1 MIATGG
7 DCSEVD
13 GMQRIYEK
21 GTTVNP
27 IEQSVQKPSRETGIS
42 ATLRGLVR
50 AAGIGRSLVAV
61 VAVVVGAL
69 LFAPGAL
76 AAGPPS
82 FIKSNIGQEVF
93 STRVT
98 IEGVNGLVL
107 ALGELDTE
115 WKAEYSSVSSS
126 GPWTEVNTEHTGT
139 PPSDLANVFI
149 GVEDQLVGGLLA
161 HSWLRHLAPGT
172 SYYARFL
179 AKNADGEAEEII
191 PFKTLPVGKP
201 EIDKSYLREFTNGGA
216 PSFLGGSR
224 SDTTAEFKA
233 AIEGNGAETAYGVE
247 YAPAEAGGGRP
258 ADSSASWKP
267 FTSGATGTVSVAE
280 EHAVIEAGLSGLA
293 PETTYYV
300 RIKASNSQ
308 GEIIQAKYLNGGGVE
323 VGSFTT
329 GTAKPV
335 VDGTEVRN
343 RTIDSVHASSGVFPH
358 GSETRWRFEYAESAL
373 GPWSVVPGGGGTI
386 SQEQAEATPYG
397 REFHVGAGLS
407 GLSASKEYYV
417 RLFAENAAGEG
428 EFCSAVGGSIGVS
441 CEPVSSETGGVA
453 VFETFG
459 PPSVTTFAVHGLVGE
474 ALQLFGGVN
483 PESTPT
489 SAEQTIVVEG
499 APTGGTF
506 TLTFGGHATKPLA
519 YDAPADE
526 GEGSGSVG
534 EALRHELGLDVGVE
548 GPAGGPYTV
557 FFFEPRGVSEPAIE
571 ADGSALTPLG
581 VVSVHT
587 DFKGGEATEVHYRFQ
602 YVSEA
607 GFAESGW
614 AGAQETPEVVA
625 SPGAELVV
633 VNAVLPALIAGES
646 YRYRLVGS
654 TSASG
659 VGVVYGAEQSLS
671 VPVPPGVSQAAGCPN
686 EALRAGLSAQLPD
699 CRAYEQLSPVEKPG
713 SQEPFQYGVEL
724 GDATLHPGG
733 DGEHAVFEG
742 LTVSWGVGP
751 GAGGSPY
758 FFARE
763 AGKGWRMTAG
773 SPQPETGLD
782 NVRPELYSADTDAVA
797 FEAKYDSSRLSE
809 SEMVE
814 YKVGPAGGPYTTV
827 ASVPQNAVGNGEGWV
842 AANGSFSKLVFATQD
857 RELLGGSTGTRSGAD
872 LYEYTAQGGLRQ
884 LNVSGEQATTIGS
897 CGARMVYGVDEQG
910 MNNPRGAV
918 SGPRSVSADGSHVFF
933 YAGRGHECPTPAEF
947 EAQNFNGANPRVD
960 LYMRVD
966 GSETVDIG
974 AYRFLGANVSGSR
987 LMLENGAREVLGYDV
1002 ATGAIEARSGGELGE
1017 ARELALLG
1025 IPERVEAGTGTEAF
1039 LHPRYIYWGS
1049 HPHAP
1054 TDHDE
1059 QAYRYDRVEHLVQC
1073 ISCASPY
1080 DPSPKQP
1087 AFVISNV
1094 GVEVQGGVQNSAT
1107 ASANGEFAFFTTPA
1121 ALVAQDV
1128 DGEIG
1133 IEGNEGTCESVG
1145 CLGSKEYANI
1155 SGTTSP
1161 SSDVYEW
1168 RAPGVDGCARLQ
1180 GCVALITS
1188 GRGGYQNILL
1198 GSADEGRDVFIYTR
1212 STLVAQVGRP
1222 EGSLGEGNIYDARV
1236 DGGFAPLAP
1245 RPTECEG
1252 DACSTPPSA
1261 PNDAT
1266 PSSLTFTGAGNIIA
1280 PPAGKPAVKS
1290 KKPKRAVKKQKSRR
1304 RVTHGRKTKARRG
1317 GAKAGRTSTRTGL
1330 AEGSQRRVK

>member
-1 MIATGG
+1 MH
-7 DCSEVD
+7 
-13 GMQRIYEK
+13 RIYEK

-42 ATLRGLVR
+42 ATLHGLVR
-50 AAGIGRSLVAV
+50 AARVGGPLVAA
-61 VAVVVGAL
+61 VAVLGGAL
-69 LFAPGAL
+69 LLAPGAL
-76 AAGPPS
+76 AASPPS
-82 FIKSNIGQEVF
+82 IIKSQIGEEVF

-98 IEGVNGLVL
+98 IEGQNVL
-107 ALGELDTE
+107 RLGELDTE

-126 GPWTEVNTEHTGT
+126 GPWTEVNTEHAIAGA
-139 PPSDLANVFI
+139 DLDSLFI
-149 GVEDQLVGGLLA
+149 GARDNTFGTLGIGRY
-161 HSWLRHLAPGT
+161 WLRHLTPGT
-172 SYYARFL
+172 SYFARFW
-179 AKNADGEAEEII
+179 AKNADGEAEEVI
-191 PFKTLPVGKP
+191 PFTTLPVSKP
-201 EIDKSYLREFTNGGA
+201 EIPIFVGKS
-216 PSFLGGSR
+216 S
-224 SDTTAEFKA
+224 SDTMAEFKA
-233 AIEGNGAETAYGVE
+233 TVEGNGAETVYSVE
-247 YAPAEAGGGRP
+247 YAPAETGGGRP

-308 GEIIQAKYLNGGGVE
+308 GEIIQSKYVNNGE
-323 VGSFTT
+323 LESFTT
-329 GTAKPV
+329 GTAKPTV
-335 VDGTEVRN
+335 TQPEVRN
-343 RTIDSVHASSGVFPH
+343 RTIDSAHVTSGVRPH
-358 GSETRWRFEYAESAL
+358 GSETHWRFEYAESAL
-373 GPWSVVPGGGGTI
+373 GPWNIVPGGGGTI
-386 SQEQAEATPYG
+386 TQEQAEANPYPWG
-397 REFHVGAGLS
+397 LSVEVGADLG

-428 EFCSAVGGSIGVS
+428 EFCLDHGTGVV
-441 CEPVSSETGGVA
+441 CEPVSSETGGLA

-474 ALQLFGGVN
+474 SLGLFGAVN

-489 SAEQTIVVEG
+489 SAEQTITVEG

-506 TLTFGGHATKPLA
+506 TLTFGGHTTEPLA
-519 YDAPADE
+519 YDAPAAE
-526 GEGSGSVG
+526 GEGSGNVG
-534 EALRHELGLDVGVE
+534 EALRDELGLDVSVE

-557 FFFEPRGVSEPAIE
+557 YFVEPRGVSEPAIA
-571 ADGSALTPLG
+571 ADGSALTPSG
-581 VVSVHT
+581 GVSVHR

-602 YVSEA
+602 YVSA
-607 GFAESGW
+607 ASFAASGW
-614 AGAQETPEVVA
+614 AGAQETPEVVGRP
-625 SPGAELVV
+625 SAEVEV
-633 VNAVLPALIAGES
+633 VNAVLPALSAGES
-646 YRYRLVGS
+646 YRYRIVGS
-654 TSASG
+654 TSAAG
-659 VGVVYGAEQSLS
+659 VGLVYGAEQSLS
-671 VPVPPGVSQAAGCPN
+671 VPAPPVVAPGAGCPN
-686 EALRAGLSAQLPD
+686 EALRTGLSARLPD
-699 CRAYEQLSPVEKPG
+699 CRAYEQLTPVEKAG

-724 GDATLHPGG
+724 GGANLHPGG

-742 LTVSWGVGP
+742 LTVSWGAGP

-782 NVRPELYSADTDAVA
+782 NLRPELYSADTDAVA
-797 FEAKYDSSRLSE
+797 FEAKYDSSQLGE

-827 ASVPQNAVGNGEGWV
+827 ASVPQSAVGDSEGWV

-857 RELLGGSTGTRSGAD
+857 RGLLGGSTGTRSGAD
-872 LYEYTAQGGLRQ
+872 LYEYTEQGGLRQ
-884 LNVSGEQATTIGS
+884 LNVSGEQDTTIGQ

-910 MNNPRGAV
+910 MNNPRRAV
-918 SGPRSVSADGSHVFF
+918 SGPDSVSADGSRVFF
-933 YAGRGHECPTPAEF
+933 YAGRGRECPTPGEF
-947 EAQNFNGANPRVD
+947 SAQNVGEMPRVD

-974 AYRFLGANVSGSR
+974 AYRLLGANVSGSR
-987 LMLENGAREVLGYDV
+987 LLLENSARETLGYDV
-1002 ATGAIEARSGGELGE
+1002 ATGATDARSGGELGE

-1025 IPERVEAGTGTEAF
+1025 IPDRVEAGEGAEAF
-1039 LHPRYIYWGS
+1039 SHPRYTYWGQRN
-1049 HPHAP
+1049 HPVGE
-1054 TDHDE
+1054 DG
-1059 QAYRYDRVEHLVQC
+1059 QAYRYDRVEHLFEC

-1080 DPSPKQP
+1080 APDPKQP

-1094 GVEVQGGVQNSAT
+1094 GEEVQGGVQDSAT

-1133 IEGNEGTCESVG
+1133 IEANEGACSSLGCVG
-1145 CLGSKEYANI
+1145 SREFEDV

-1188 GRGGYQNILL
+1188 GRGGFQNILL
-1198 GSADEGRDVFIYTR
+1198 GSADEGRDVFVYTR

-1222 EGSLGEGNIYDARV
+1222 AGSLGEGNIYDARI
-1236 DGGFAPLAP
+1236 DGGFAPLPP
-1245 RPTECEG
+1245 RATECEG
-1252 DACSTPPSA
+1252 DACSTPPDG

-1266 PSSLTFTGAGNIIA
+1266 PSSLTFTGAGNI
-1280 PPAGKPAVKS
+1280 PVLPAGKPTVKS
-1290 KKPKRAVKKQKSRR
+1290 KPKRPIKKKE
-1304 RVTHGRKTKARRG
+1304 KTKRRARRG
-1317 GAKAGRTSTRTGL
+1317 RNSRLGRRAAKAGGVSTRTGT
-1330 AEGSQRRVK
+1330 AAGSQRRVK